1 MSMTDSFLPDP
12 DRRISDAD
20 EELAHEVPG
29 DGPDYFEDGPGTS
42 DSAAATDENAEPL
55 HPNPLFR
62 TPHAGE
68 RLTAEQLEDDL
79 EG

>member
-1 MSMTDSFLPDP
+1 VLFPDG
-12 DRRISDAD
+12 A
-20 EELAHEVPG
+20 EAAPG
-29 DGPDYFEDGPGTS
+29 DAER
-42 DSAAATDENAEPL
+42 EPL

-68 RLTAEQLEDDL
+68 RLTAEQLESDL